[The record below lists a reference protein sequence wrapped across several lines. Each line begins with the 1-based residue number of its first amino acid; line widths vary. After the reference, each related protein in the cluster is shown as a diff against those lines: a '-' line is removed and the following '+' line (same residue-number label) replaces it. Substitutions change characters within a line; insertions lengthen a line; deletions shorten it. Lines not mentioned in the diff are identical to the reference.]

1 MSIRAPACCLG
12 IVLYVFLGT
21 FDTIRT
27 MPPPSKPHL
36 TVGRVYR
43 TEDLRRWG
51 KNPSRLADRL
61 VREGKL
67 RRLSRGHFVRPRWG
81 RFGEVPPTDDAL
93 LRAFLKGQP
102 FLHTGPECWNVLG
115 LGASA
120 VFSRQLVY
128 NTSRTGEFDLG
139 GVRLLLRR
147 VRFPRKP
154 TPEWF
159 VIDLLENHDMAGVSL
174 AEVEY
179 RLAEAVSSGRFDPRL
194 LEKMAGKYGTRR
206 TQAIVERSTT
216 GIAV

>member
-1 MSIRAPACCLG
+1 M
-12 IVLYVFLGT
+12 YVFLGR
-21 FDTIRT
+21 FDTIRS

-43 TEDLRRWG
+43 TEEFRRWG

-67 RRLSRGHFVRPRWG
+67 RRLSRGLFVLARRG
-81 RFGEVPPTDDAL
+81 RFGEVPPTDDDL

-102 FLHTGPECWNVLG
+102 FLHTGPECWNTLG

-128 NTSRTGEFDLG
+128 NTRRTGEFDLG
-139 GVRLLLRR
+139 GVRFLLRR

-174 AEVEY
+174 AEVED
-179 RLAEAVSSGRFDPRL
+179 RLAEAVSSGRFDPGL
-194 LEKMAGKYGTRR
+194 LEKMAGEYGTRR
-206 TQAIVERSTT
+206 TQAIVERATA